1 MYAFVPEKPPSLVGR
16 NFCLAIV
23 RVFAKASIF
32 IWRVNMTVKKRMF
45 WQSALFCAILLG
57 VVVPAGAAP
66 IPKFAQLYYGSDDN
80 IDSEAKL
87 ESPVLNLDNQSL
99 DVNLTGPN
107 YDSGFGVFFNPTIA
121 ESSGTIVMKNGSSL
135 NLFHGDDDRIYLN
148 GISVVNFAHAEVL
161 LDEASNVRVT
171 ASAVEQAW
179 ATGISLGDI
188 SDPRTAIVSLN
199 NKSVVQAKADGFRA
213 EAIGVFLT
221 RDPHAKVIMD
231 NNSSIIAEAA
241 GTGDAGARGVFASTE
256 WLEVTLDSASS
267 ISAKATAIGDD
278 SSASAHGLYARVSDL
293 DLTLDNG
300 SLITAE
306 STSYEHEFDGS
317 FGVYAEGD
325 DSGDLNISLDHQS
338 KIEAKT
344 ILTGGSGEVYGLL
357 LENAA
362 VTEVTMANSSVI
374 QAIGIASE
382 GSSNVD
388 PTALLIDGINDV
400 TVTLSSGSQLISR
413 QTADPGDFDESYANG
428 LNIYGADSA
437 NVTLIGNSKIT
448 VSNTTTNAFS
458 TNSFGIS
465 VSGVSTL
472 DLTLAGNSLI
482 DVSASNNGSEDNFVD
497 AIGIRIDNVAAANI
511 ALTDGSK
518 IIARAQTT
526 GNGEALSYGLYNDD
540 SFNAILTL
548 DATSAISA
556 DYAVYDSGGNTT
568 IHNSG
573 LLAGRLDVAAINNSS
588 SGVLQATFG
597 SGDGHA
603 YTGGIDDFYFF
614 ANTAELAAG
623 STFRINP
630 TDNLGLNSVGDTV
643 NYALL
648 QADGGSWNQAEL
660 QLTSTFNS
668 SLFGLNWHA
677 DSDNNQLIATATF
690 LSPEQVG
697 LSGNA
702 TRAFEAA
709 MADGLFTFASDPT
722 AWVPDVSGAFLA
734 GMNQSLANS
743 QVNIG
748 NRLGGL
754 MGLNS
759 GDDMT
764 ADNGMWFSARYT
776 DADQDRRHG
785 IDGFSADTTAY
796 SIGFDREFH
805 NVVLGLAYTHGNTD
819 AKTDD
824 RRSKFDMDDNLF
836 SLYGS
841 YDALKWYGK
850 AILSAGFGN
859 VDGKRANGSQVY
871 KSDFDSNSYNA
882 KVEAGMKLAAQGWQ
896 LHPLVAM
903 EYSRKTYDSYTESG
917 DQLALHIGSQDYDL
931 LKLGVGTKAHKDFQ
945 RSWGFVTPE
954 VYAMFN
960 HDLITDRIVA
970 TANFIGGSTSFVA
983 KGIEPSRTSW
993 DLGTALTVAGL
1004 EEQNVSFRLGYDY
1017 SGRNDF
1023 KAHSVTGKLRMEF

>member
-1 MYAFVPEKPPSLVGR
+1 
-16 NFCLAIV
+16 
-23 RVFAKASIF
+23 
-32 IWRVNMTVKKRMF
+32 MTVKKRMF

-66 IPKFAQLYYGSDDN
+66 ISKFAQLYYGSDDN
-80 IDSEAKL
+80 IAVGAAL
-87 ESPVLNLDNQSL
+87 TSPVLNLDNQTL
-99 DVNLTGPN
+99 DVNLTGSN
-107 YDSGFGVFFNPTIA
+107 YDFGFGVFFNPTIE

-135 NLFHGDDDRIYLN
+135 NLFHDNDSTILY
-148 GISVVNFAHAEVL
+148 GIRMANFAHAEVL
-161 LDEASNVRVT
+161 LD
-171 ASAVEQAW
+171 Q
-179 ATGISLGDI
+179 
-188 SDPRTAIVSLN
+188 
-199 NKSVVQAKADGFRA
+199 
-213 EAIGVFLT
+213 
-221 RDPHAKVIMD
+221 
-231 NNSSIIAEAA
+231 
-241 GTGDAGARGVFASTE
+241 ASTVS
-256 WLEVTLDSASS
+256 VTTMAPGESL
-267 ISAKATAIGDD
+267 
-278 SSASAHGLYARVSDL
+278 SASAYGLHAISSDL
-293 DLTLDNG
+293 DLTLDHG
-300 SLITAE
+300 SQITAE
-306 STSYEHEFDGS
+306 TTSYQQAGGVY
-317 FGVYAEGD
+317 GVYAQSDGAGE
-325 DSGDLNISLDHQS
+325 LNIRLDHQS
-338 KIEAKT
+338 KIEAKKH
-344 ILTGGSGEVYGLL
+344 LTGGSGVVYGLQL
-357 LENAA
+357 HNAA
-362 VTEVTMANSSVI
+362 AADITIANNSIVH
-374 QAIGIASE
+374 ATGIASA
-382 GSSNVD
+382 GSMYVD
-388 PTALLIDGINDV
+388 PTALSIYNINDV
-400 TVTLSSGSQLISR
+400 TVTLDSGSQLIST
-413 QTADPGDFDESYANG
+413 QMADNGSPFPYAYG
-428 LNIYGADSA
+428 LRISSA
-437 NVTLIGNSKIT
+437 NSAEVSLLGNSRIT
-448 VSNTTTNAFS
+448 VSSSAIGDSSNTTKS
-458 TNSFGIS
+458 WGLILG
-465 VSGVSTL
+465 GVGGFE
-472 DLTLAGNSLI
+472 LTLAGNSRI
-482 DVSASNNGSEDNFVD
+482 DVTATSDGTGVNSATAYGVQISIVET
-497 AIGIRIDNVAAANI
+497 ANI

-540 SFNAILTL
+540 SFNATLTL

-603 YTGGIDDFYFF
+603 YPGGIDDFYFF

-630 TDNLGLNSVGDTV
+630 TDNLGLNAVGDTAS
-643 NYALL
+643 YALL
-648 QADGGSWNQAEL
+648 QTVGGNWNQADL

-759 GDDMT
+759 GDDVT

-785 IDGFSADTTAY
+785 IDGFSADTTAF

-824 RRSKFDMDDNLF
+824 HRSKFDMDDNLF

-841 YDALKWYGK
+841 YDALKWYGE
-850 AILSAGFGN
+850 AVLSAGFGN
-859 VDGKRANGSQVY
+859 VNGKRLNGSQV
-871 KSDFDSNSYNA
+871 
-882 KVEAGMKLAAQGWQ
+882 
-896 LHPLVAM
+896 
-903 EYSRKTYDSYTESG
+903 
-917 DQLALHIGSQDYDL
+917 
-931 LKLGVGTKAHKDFQ
+931 
-945 RSWGFVTPE
+945 
-954 VYAMFN
+954 
-960 HDLITDRIVA
+960 
-970 TANFIGGSTSFVA
+970 
-983 KGIEPSRTSW
+983 
-993 DLGTALTVAGL
+993 
-1004 EEQNVSFRLGYDY
+1004 
-1017 SGRNDF
+1017 
-1023 KAHSVTGKLRMEF
+1023 